1 VPTLEFPNARLRER
15 GPRLT
20 VRVSPEPEPSAREG
34 SAPGRPAFVW
44 AEALVD
50 TGSGRSLIQSSLA
63 DELGLRPIGRVEVDT
78 PSSTDLT
85 TLEFAVRF
93 SFAEGPGIASR
104 VLGAPIPVP
113 GLRVLLG
120 RDVLARARLVYDGR
134 ADRFALDL

>member
-1 VPTLEFPNARLRER
+1 VPVLDFPNARLREL

-20 VRVSPEPEPSAREG
+20 VRVSAEAPSDRTGPTE
-34 SAPGRPAFVW
+34 AFVQ
-44 AEALVD
+44 AEALID

-63 DELGLRPIGRVEVDT
+63 AELELLPIGRVEVDT
-78 PSSTDLT
+78 PSSTDLP

-93 SFAEGPGIASR
+93 AFGDGPGIPSR

-113 GLRVLLG
+113 GLRVLIG

-134 ADRFALDL
+134 ADRFALEI